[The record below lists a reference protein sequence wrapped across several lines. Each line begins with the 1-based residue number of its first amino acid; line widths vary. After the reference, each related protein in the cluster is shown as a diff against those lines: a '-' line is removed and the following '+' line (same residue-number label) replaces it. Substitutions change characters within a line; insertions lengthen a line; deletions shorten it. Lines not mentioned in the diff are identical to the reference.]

1 MVLPCGAK
9 QAPFFVSRFNDA
21 AVCVL
26 AVVNYFNDSTE
37 QEAGLFGDSACVGRG
52 GEGGGEVQQGRC
64 CGGAALFWM
73 R

>member
-21 AVCVL
+21 AVRVL

-52 GEGGGEVQQGRC
+52 GEGGGE
-64 CGGAALFWM
+64 
-73 R
+73 